1 MYLRENGREHATPYR
16 ENRGDKLSSMVE
28 EINVDIPIN
37 RMDLV
42 NLAHEEG
49 QVCSVKYYADT
60 VNIRAVVPTQVAGK
74 FYKYDIRSRKE
85 E

>member
-1 MYLRENGREHATPYR
+1 MPFLVE
-16 ENRGDKLSSMVE
+16 KISQMLSSMVE

-49 QVCSVKYYADT
+49 QVYSVKYYADT
-60 VNIRAVVPTQVAGK
+60 VNIRALVPTQVAGK
-74 FYKYDIRSRKE
+74 FYKYDIHSPKE

>member
-1 MYLRENGREHATPYR
+1 M
-16 ENRGDKLSSMVE
+16 LSSMVE

-49 QVCSVKYYADT
+49 QVYSVKYYADT

-74 FYKYDIRSRKE
+74 FYKYDIHSHKE